1 MCNVGYE
8 PSSSDD
14 DEQEDADMQVEDE
27 ATADGAP
34 DAVPITTHQQDQP
47 AAMQQGPVI
56 DEDGFQ
62 TVQKVTRRRAV
73 RTH

>member
-8 PSSSDD
+8 SSSSDD
-14 DEQEDADMQVEDE
+14 DEQEDADMQVEGE
-27 ATADGAP
+27 AMEDCAP
-34 DAVPITTHQQDQP
+34 DAVPMIAHQQDQP
-47 AAMQQGPVI
+47 ATTQQGHVI